1 MKVAVPPVTEETPA
15 FRDIYISD
23 VSVNG
28 AGRAMFF
35 NGLPEMPIRNID
47 IKNVDITN
55 AKSGIVISQAENVTI
70 ENTNVEAE
78 SDTLKVRFSK
88 NVKVNGEE
96 FHN

>member
-1 MKVAVPPVTEETPA
+1 MVP
-15 FRDIYISD
+15 D
-23 VSVNG
+23 V
-28 AGRAMFF
+28 RC
-35 NGLPEMPIRNID
+35 
-47 IKNVDITN
+47 N

-96 FHN
+96 FHY